1 MLNRPRPN
9 TSLSRDPNTELCTR
23 LSVNSDDVR
32 PVGGY
37 LETATMAEDAAIS
50 EETLTS
56 GLSLLVSLG
65 KILLQN
71 AEQEAAASL
80 ESFVPHKITTLFG
93 LITAG
98 EDFYRSIGV
107 KTKGEAEAVWQKSH
121 HQPAVREQVEEL
133 LKLEKEWD
141 SFLLS
146 LDKGLQMTDE
156 ELSGA
161 KTVDSLSPD
170 SLFTDARSGESV
182 TLGQFL
188 GQGQKLLLANQT
200 LLEARSVQ
208 VMVVSFGNVEGA
220 QLWLEGT
227 GCTFKMLMDSQR
239 KVYRSLGLGSSFSKV
254 LKFGC
259 LMQFSEYS
267 IANRDF
273 PDVPH
278 RLLEDIYQLGG
289 DVLLDEMGKVLFSH
303 PSKDPLD
310 RPSLTDV
317 LQAAVAD
324 STGPEEKHEH
334 LEETLLN
341 NSNN

>member
-9 TSLSRDPNTELCTR
+9 TSLSRDPNTERRTR
-23 LSVNSDDVR
+23 LSVSLDDVR

-37 LETATMAEDAAIS
+37 LETVTMAEDAAIS

-98 EDFYRSIGV
+98 EDFYRSIRV

-133 LKLEKEWD
+133 LKLENEWD

-156 ELSGA
+156 QQSGA

-182 TLGQFL
+182 TLSQFL
-188 GQGQKLLLANQT
+188 EANQT

-289 DVLLDEMGKVLFSH
+289 DFLLDEMGKVLFSH

-317 LQAAVAD
+317 LQAAEAD
-324 STGPEEKHEH
+324 SIGPEEKHEH
-334 LEETLLN
+334 LEEKL
-341 NSNN
+341 